1 MTALERGTTRSA
13 RGMEMLGGG
22 GRGQNAPVPV
32 MLLSN
37 TLSCRW
43 VMLPSSGGSVPDSQF
58 RETSRNVSAVRLD
71 RHEGMLPLSLLLLC
85 GVTHVAR
92 QCLSL

>member
-1 MTALERGTTRSA
+1 
-13 RGMEMLGGG
+13 MELPGE
-22 GRGQNAPVPV
+22 RGQNAPVPV

-43 VMLPSSGGSVPDSQF
+43 VMLPSSGGSVPLSQF
-58 RETSRNVSAVRLD
+58 RETSRNVSAVRLA
-71 RHEGMLPLSLLLLC
+71 RHEGRLPLSLLLLC
-85 GVTHVAR
+85 GVAHVAC